1 MPAATATASSTTTRV
16 PSKKTAM
23 NRNQS
28 RFASTQSRFATAKLI
43 QNLGSSNEG
52 VQFNFVS
59 DLRMA
64 YGRD

>member
-1 MPAATATASSTTTRV
+1 MTSATATKPA
-16 PSKKTAM
+16 SKKILMHRHQSLYASM
-23 NRNQS
+23 QS
-28 RFASTQSRFATAKLI
+28 RFASAKLI

-59 DLRMA
+59 KLRNA